1 MHTPSAQLSPGP
13 RSLTECKADLR
24 QTLSWASVQ
33 FNLYTL
39 SRHITN
45 QTQEQLCLKKKKDRI
60 KIVVGEEQTV
70 NQQTKKSV
78 RGVQLLASVMPKRQ
92 LVKEWLE
99 NAIWRRFCFCLIHFV
114 HFPSVPQ

>member
-1 MHTPSAQLSPGP
+1 M
-13 RSLTECKADLR
+13 RNSLTKPTAD
-24 QTLSWASVQ
+24 T
-33 FNLYTL
+33 
-39 SRHITN
+39 
-45 QTQEQLCLKKKKDRI
+45 LKKKKDRI

-78 RGVQLLASVMPKRQ
+78 RGVQLLASVMPKRR

-99 NAIWRRFCFCLIHFV
+99 NATWRHFCFCLLHFL

>member
-1 MHTPSAQLSPGP
+1 M
-13 RSLTECKADLR
+13 
-24 QTLSWASVQ
+24 
-33 FNLYTL
+33 F
-39 SRHITN
+39 
-45 QTQEQLCLKKKKDRI
+45 KKKKDRI